1 MRTVTRIFITLLGLS
16 AAPIAVAAGCSGD
29 SQQTSGTGHTSTTG
43 SGESTSTGHGGGTST
58 SGTGGSGTGGAS
70 TSTGTGGATSSTGG
84 AGMGGGT
91 SVTGSGGATASGTGG
106 GATGTG
112 GMDAGGVDASD
123 AGVVISIVKC
133 LNQVYQC
140 GDGLDNDGDG
150 LLDWQDP
157 DCLGPCDNTEDSY
170 YGGIPGQSG
179 PACDVDCYW
188 DSNSGSGDD
197 DCRWNHKCDPNEQS
211 LPGHPEPVAKCA
223 YDPATNISGTNQTCS
238 QLYQQ
243 QSSTCASFCGSI
255 TPNGC
260 DCFGCC
266 ELPASSGKYVWLG
279 SADEQTGEGSCTA
292 AGLND
297 PTKCEPCQPV
307 QGCLNTC
314 AKCELC
320 IGKTTLPPECFMDGG
335 VVDVD
340 GGGGLDGGGGD
351 VDGGGGSMQCPTGV
365 QACGLPGQAQCPQ
378 DYYCITGCCI
388 THV

>member
-1 MRTVTRIFITLLGLS
+1 MRTVTRVFITLLGLS
-16 AAPIAVAAGCSGD
+16 AAPVVVAAGCSGD
-29 SQQTSGTGHTSTTG
+29 QQQTSGSASTSSTG
-43 SGESTSTGHGGGTST
+43 SSGSTSSGPGGGTST
-58 SGTGGSGTGGAS
+58 SGTGGSSVSSSGTSSASAGG
-70 TSTGTGGATSSTGG
+70 GFGGGTSSTGG

-91 SVTGSGGATASGTGG
+91 SVTGAGGATASGTGG
-106 GATGTG
+106 GTTGVG
-112 GMDAGGVDASD
+112 GADAGSADASD
-123 AGVVISIVKC
+123 AGIIISIVKC
-133 LNQVYQC
+133 LNQIYQC
-140 GDGLDNDGDG
+140 GDGIDNDGDG
-150 LLDWQDP
+150 LIDWQDP

-197 DCRWNHKCDPNEQS
+197 DCKWNHKCDPNEQS
-211 LPGHPEPVAKCA
+211 SPGHPEPIAKCA
-223 YDPATNISGTNQTCS
+223 YNLSANISGTNQTCS
-238 QLYQQ
+238 QLEQQ
-243 QSSTCASFCGSI
+243 QSATCLSFCGPL

-266 ELPASSGKYVWLG
+266 ELPAGSGKYVWLG
-279 SADEQTGEGSCTA
+279 SEDEQTNTGSCTA

-320 IGKTTLPPECFMDGG
+320 IGKTTLPPECFPDGG
-335 VVDVD
+335 VVD
-340 GGGGLDGGGGD
+340 GGADSGSD
-351 VDGGGGSMQCPTGV
+351 GGSMQCPAGV
-365 QACGLPGQAQCPQ
+365 QACGLPGQALCPQ

-388 THV
+388 AHM

>member
-16 AAPIAVAAGCSGD
+16 AAPVVVAAGCGSD
-29 SQQTSGTGHTSTTG
+29 QQTSGTGQTSSTGSSESTSSGQGGGASTTG
-43 SGESTSTGHGGGTST
+43 AGGTST
-58 SGTGGSGTGGAS
+58 S
-70 TSTGTGGATSSTGG
+70 TSTGTSTGGGTTSTGG

-91 SVTGSGGATASGTGG
+91 SVTGTGG
-106 GATGTG
+106 GTTSSTG
-112 GMDAGGVDASD
+112 GGTTGAGGADVDAGGPDASD
-123 AGVVISIVKC
+123 AGGIIGIVKC
-133 LNQVYQC
+133 LNQVYEC

-150 LLDWQDP
+150 LADWQDP

-197 DCRWNHKCDPNEQS
+197 DCRWNHKCDPNEQGT
-211 LPGHPEPVAKCA
+211 PGHPEPVAKCA
-223 YDPATNISGTNQTCS
+223 YDPNTNISGTNQTCT
-238 QLYQQ
+238 QLYQK
-243 QSSTCASFCGSI
+243 QSATCASFCGAI

-279 SADEQTGEGSCTA
+279 SEDEQTGTGSCTA
-292 AGLND
+292 ANLND

-320 IGKTTLPPECFMDGG
+320 IGKTTLPPECFPDGG
-335 VVDVD
+335 VVDIDGGIGVD
-340 GGGGLDGGGGD
+340 GGEQD
-351 VDGGGGSMQCPTGV
+351 GGGSMQCPAGV
-365 QACGLPGQAQCPQ
+365 QACGLPQQGPCPQ
-378 DYYCITGCCI
+378 NYYCITGCCI
-388 THV
+388 NHV

>member
-1 MRTVTRIFITLLGLS
+1 MS
-16 AAPIAVAAGCSGD
+16 AG
-29 SQQTSGTGHTSTTG
+29 
-43 SGESTSTGHGGGTST
+43 
-58 SGTGGSGTGGAS
+58 GGAS
-70 TSTGTGGATSSTGG
+70 
-84 AGMGGGT
+84 
-91 SVTGSGGATASGTGG
+91 VTGTGG
-106 GATGTG
+106 GATSVAASSSATTG
-112 GMDAGGVDASD
+112 AGGLDAGGADASD
-123 AGVVISIVKC
+123 AAIVIAVVKC
-133 LNQVYQC
+133 LNQIYAC
-140 GDGLDNDGDG
+140 GDGIDNDGDG
-150 LLDWQDP
+150 LIDWEDP

-197 DCRWNHKCDPNEQS
+197 DCKWNHKCDPNELVS
-211 LPGHPEPVAKCA
+211 PGHPEPSAKCA
-223 YDPATNISGTNQTCS
+223 YNLNANISGTNQGCT

-243 QSSTCASFCGSI
+243 QSATCASFCGPI

-279 SADEQTGEGSCTA
+279 SEDANGNGTCTA

-297 PTKCEPCQPV
+297 PTKCQPCEPV

-320 IGKTTLPPECFMDGG
+320 IGKTTLPPECFPDGG
-335 VVDVD
+335 GVD
-340 GGGGLDGGGGD
+340 GGGDGGGT
-351 VDGGGGSMQCPTGV
+351 DGGGTDGGGDGGTMMQCPTGV
-365 QACGLPGQAQCPQ
+365 QACGLPGEALCPL

-388 THV
+388 SHM